1 MNIKKILPV
10 IGIVLLI
17 YLVYDIGLSKIINA
31 IKSANIYY
39 LIFGTVLTPLFILPL
54 ALKWHRILKKQ
65 GFNLN
70 FFYVLKIYY
79 IGAFYGFI
87 TPSRA
92 GSLMRA
98 YYLKKKTKRKLMECA
113 SGIVVERIM
122 DLFSVFI
129 FAFLGVI
136 FIIKS
141 YPVLKPVLVVSFFVF
156 FALILIFMR
165 KKRAVFLLSLLYKHL
180 LPEHI
185 KNKADNSLNIFYD
198 SLPRLRKLVS
208 IFLLTIFSW
217 IVLYLQTFIFAKA
230 FHITSIPFYIFISL
244 ISIGTVVATIPISI
258 SGLGTRELTLI
269 NLFGLFNV
277 NPEAVVSMSLVSFIA
292 VGLIE
297 SSIGLF
303 FMLKEGKNEIF
314 DNNPSGS

>member
-1 MNIKKILPV
+1 MKLKRILPI

-17 YLVYDIGLSKIINA
+17 YLIYDIGFSKIINA
-31 IKSANIYY
+31 VKGADIYY
-39 LIFGTVLTPLFILPL
+39 LIFGVVLTPIFVLPL
-54 ALKWHRILKKQ
+54 AFKWHRILKKQ

-70 FFYVLKIYY
+70 FLYVLKIYY

-98 YYLKKKTKRKLMECA
+98 YYLKNKTKRKLVECA
-113 SGIVVERIM
+113 SGIVAERIM

-141 YPVLKPVLVVSFFVF
+141 NFNLKPILIISFLVF
-156 FALILIFMR
+156 FTLIWIFMR
-165 KKRAVFLLSLLYKHL
+165 KKRAMFLLGLLYRHL
-180 LPEHI
+180 VPEHI
-185 KNKADNSLNIFYD
+185 KDKTDNSLNTFYD
-198 SLPRLRKLVS
+198 SLPKLRKLAS

-217 IVLYLQTFIFAKA
+217 IFLYLQTFIFAKA
-230 FHITSIPFYIFISL
+230 FHITSIPFYIFVSL
-244 ISIGTVVATIPISI
+244 ISIGTVVATIPISV

-277 NPEAVVSMSLVSFIA
+277 NPEAVVSMSLISFIA

-303 FMLKEGKNEIF
+303 FMLKENKNETKN
-314 DNNPSGS
+314 D